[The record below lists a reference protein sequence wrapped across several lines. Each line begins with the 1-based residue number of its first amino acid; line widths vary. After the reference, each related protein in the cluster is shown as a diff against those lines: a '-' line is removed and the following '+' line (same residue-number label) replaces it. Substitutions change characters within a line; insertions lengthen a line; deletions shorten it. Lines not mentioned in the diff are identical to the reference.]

1 MPTSWAPG
9 KKNEETIRLHMEIH
23 GDLLI
28 MRFPEW
34 ILIIYIYNISNVF
47 SITSQNR
54 YFSDH
59 PQLSYI
65 YREINTIYISYDA
78 NG

>member
-1 MPTSWAPG
+1 MHLQIDANILGSG
-9 KKNEETIRLHMEIH
+9 KKTEETIRLHMEIH

-54 YFSDH
+54 YFLIILNYH
-59 PQLSYI
+59 
-65 YREINTIYISYDA
+65 IYIEK
-78 NG
+78 